1 MVISFKKKKGWRAQQ
16 PRMGI
21 DKSNENSTSNCESKI
36 SIPGLGNVGY
46 CFVIGS
52 GGNYCP
58 MSMRERWEVSSK

>member
-1 MVISFKKKKGWRAQQ
+1 
-16 PRMGI
+16 MGI